1 MFKYVLVVPLHHGKF
16 LINLKVSVKMNF
28 MVTNIFGKKVNFLQ
42 NQRIGKDLKKNNTHI
57 TFNFR
62 FINNPDG
69 NALETK

>member
-42 NQRIGKDLKKNNTHI
+42 NQRIGKDLKKIIHI
-57 TFNFR
+57 LHSIFVLLIILT
-62 FINNPDG
+62 
-69 NALETK
+69 ETL